1 MSSVAQRQRVG
12 AGRRTRRSKRESR
25 PRERA
30 QARPRLLAGGV
41 IWIVLFAS
49 LLAGVVAVNVA
60 VLRLNLAL
68 DGTTQE
74 RTQLKA
80 DIAGLRAGISSA
92 GATSRIELAAR
103 GELGLVEA
111 DPDSTVY
118 VTLPAK

>member
-1 MSSVAQRQRVG
+1 MSSVAQRERI
-12 AGRRTRRSKRESR
+12 AANRR
-25 PRERA
+25 PRRARRGAEAGERA
-30 QARPRLLAGGV
+30 HARPRLLAGGV
-41 IWIVLFAS
+41 IWIVLFAG

-92 GATSRIELAAR
+92 GATSRIEQAAR
-103 GELGLVEA
+103 DELGLVEA
-111 DPDSTVY
+111 DPDSTIY